1 MKRRLWASLGATVV
15 TAAIVLAGA
24 NAAGAEDFQT
34 KWKKLIKAA
43 QAEGQ
48 INTFLCCPLGREG
61 EKTVIPTFEKKFGIK
76 MINSTGRSSQQ
87 RQKIG
92 AERRAGKFTID
103 VWAGGPS
110 LSNIKLVQKRYL
122 SPLRP
127 LLIHPDLMDESKWY
141 GGKMS
146 WFDPEEK
153 YQIMMVGNGG
163 RSYVGYN
170 TKLVD
175 PAEFDS
181 YWDMLNPKWKGKL
194 IMFDPR
200 VGGGG
205 GQNVFMYFNKQLGPK
220 FIEKLLTEMKVFY
233 LTDGRKIAEL
243 VASGAFPLAPFR
255 GGREFVKLK
264 KLGLPVEPEM
274 PKVFKEGV
282 ALSSGGAGLFAVA
295 NPPHPN
301 AQKLFINWLLSREGQ
316 SLLQKDMG
324 ADSLRIDIDKS
335 TVDSAD
341 LRRKGVKY
349 FLAEQDPNFS
359 RNRKKATDYIKK
371 VMKEAGL

>member
-1 MKRRLWASLGATVV
+1 MLRRSCASFG
-15 TAAIVLAGA
+15 AAIIIVAVVLSATITS
-24 NAAGAEDFQT
+24 GAEDFTT
-34 KWKKLIKAA
+34 KWKQLIKAA

-48 INTFLCCPLGREG
+48 VNTFLCCPLGQEG
-61 EKTVIPTFEKKFGIK
+61 EKTLIPTFEKKFK
-76 MINSTGRSSQQ
+76 VKVINSTGRSSQQ

-92 AERRAGKFTID
+92 AERRAGKFTLD

-110 LSNIKLVQKRYL
+110 LANVKLVQKGYL

-127 LLIHPDLMDESKWY
+127 LFIHPDLMDESKWF
-141 GGKMS
+141 GGKMA
-146 WFDPEEK
+146 WFDAEEK
-153 YQIMMVGNGG
+153 YQLMMVGNGG

-170 TKLVD
+170 SKLVD
-175 PAEFDS
+175 PAEIDS
-181 YWDMLNPKWKGKL
+181 YWDLLKPKWKGKL

-205 GQNVFMYFNKQLGPK
+205 GQNVFIYFNKELGPK
-220 FIEKLLTEMKVFY
+220 FTKTLLTEMKVFF

-264 KLGLPVEPEM
+264 KLGLPVEPEL
-274 PKVFKEGV
+274 PKVLKEGV
-282 ALSSGGAGLFAVA
+282 ALSSGGAGLFAVS

-335 TVDSAD
+335 DVDPGD

-349 FLAEQDPNFS
+349 FLAEQDPKFS
-359 RNRKKATDYIKK
+359 ANRKKATDYIKK
-371 VMKEAGL
+371 IMKEAGL